1 MLRRLEIEDFGL
13 IERACVDFDDGATI
27 FTGETGSGKTMLLGA
42 LAFALGARAGSDA
55 VRRGAGKATVTLAF
69 DPSDGVRERLAADGY
84 ELDAGEAATIVRETS
99 EAGRSIVRL
108 CGRPSTAA
116 YVREIAAGVAEIA
129 GQHEAQRLL
138 LPGYHQ
144 ELLDRFGGND
154 AARDAVAAAFARV
167 AENERALERARTDEA
182 RAHERYDDALFAAR
196 EIDAARLVAGEEERL
211 DERRRR
217 LDNLQR
223 VVEALE
229 RARGALS
236 GDESGAIGALGDA
249 AASLRGIA
257 DVAPSFLAMSE
268 QAAALQSEAGELAAS
283 VAAAA
288 ESDLDPA
295 ELDAINA
302 RLELIDALKR
312 KYGGSVEAAL
322 AHAETAR
329 AAAAEYEGRD
339 RRIADM
345 LARTNEARRELE
357 AAAVKL
363 TAARKRA
370 ASALGKRVAGEL
382 GDLALGSGRF
392 DVAIEPL
399 ERVGSD
405 GAERV
410 EFQFS
415 ANAGE
420 PLRPLARI
428 ASGGELSRMLLAL
441 IVALSKARDAST
453 ALVFD
458 EIDAGVG
465 GTTGTAV
472 GARLGRLAR
481 DGQIICVTHLAQLAT
496 WADRHYV
503 LEKRERAG
511 VTTIGVREISGA
523 AARENELARM
533 LSGETHDA
541 ALKHARELLAR
552 KGAKS
557 EGTQGAPTRGTL
569 DAARRHGGRERRAR

>member
-13 IERACVDFDDGATI
+13 IARACVDFDGGATI

-42 LAFALGARAGSDA
+42 LAFALGARAGPDA
-55 VRRGAGKATVTLAF
+55 VRRGAPKATVTLAF
-69 DPSDGVRERLAADGY
+69 DPSDAVRERLAADGY
-84 ELDAGEAATIVRETS
+84 EFDAGEEATILRETS
-99 EAGRSIVRL
+99 GAGRSNVRL

-116 YVREIAAGVAEIA
+116 YVRDIAPDIAEIA

-138 LPGYHQ
+138 APAYHQ
-144 ELLDRFGGND
+144 ELLDRFGGNEP
-154 AARDAVAAAFARV
+154 ARAAVAAAFERL
-167 AENERALERARTDEA
+167 AESERALERLRADEA
-182 RAHERYDDALFAAR
+182 RAHDRYDDALFAAR
-196 EIDAARLVAGEEERL
+196 EIDAARLTAGEEERL

-229 RARGALS
+229 RSRVALA
-236 GDESGAIGALGDA
+236 GDDSGAVAALGDA
-249 AASLRGIA
+249 AASLRSVA
-257 DVAPSFLAMSE
+257 DVSPSFHAMSE
-268 QAAALQSEAGELAAS
+268 QASALQSEAGELASA

-302 RLELIDALKR
+302 RLELIDGLKR
-312 KYGGSVEAAL
+312 KYGDSIERVLEHGEK
-322 AHAETAR
+322 AR
-329 AAAAEYEGRD
+329 ATAAEYEGRD
-339 RRIADM
+339 RRIADL
-345 LARTNEARRELE
+345 LALTNEARSRLE
-357 AAAVKL
+357 ILAAKL
-363 TAARKRA
+363 TASRKRA
-370 ASALGKRVAGEL
+370 AATLAKRVAAEL

-399 ERVGSD
+399 DTVGSD

-410 EFQFS
+410 EFLFS

-441 IVALSKARDAST
+441 IVALSKARDASA

-465 GTTGTAV
+465 GTTGAAV

-481 DGQIICVTHLAQLAT
+481 AGQVICVTHLAQLAT

-503 LEKRERAG
+503 LEKSERARS
-511 VTTIGVREISGA
+511 TTISVREITGA

-533 LSGETHDA
+533 LSGETHDV
-541 ALKHARELLAR
+541 ALKHARELLKKR
-552 KGAKS
+552 NGA
-557 EGTQGAPTRGTL
+557 T
-569 DAARRHGGRERRAR
+569 

>member
-1 MLRRLEIEDFGL
+1 M
-13 IERACVDFDDGATI
+13 
-27 FTGETGSGKTMLLGA
+27 
-42 LAFALGARAGSDA
+42 
-55 VRRGAGKATVTLAF
+55 
-69 DPSDGVRERLAADGY
+69 P
-84 ELDAGEAATIVRETS
+84 
-99 EAGRSIVRL
+99 
-108 CGRPSTAA
+108 
-116 YVREIAAGVAEIA
+116 
-129 GQHEAQRLL
+129 
-138 LPGYHQ
+138 
-144 ELLDRFGGND
+144 
-154 AARDAVAAAFARV
+154 
-167 AENERALERARTDEA
+167 AENERALERLRADEA

-196 EIDAARLVAGEEERL
+196 EIDAAHLIAGEEERL

-236 GDESGAIGALGDA
+236 GDESGAIGALGAA

-268 QAAALQSEAGELAAS
+268 HAAALQSEAGELAAS

-312 KYGGSVEAAL
+312 KYGGSAEAAL

-357 AAAVKL
+357 AAAAKL

-370 ASALGKRVAGEL
+370 ASALGKRVAAEL

-392 DVAIEPL
+392 DVTIEPL
-399 ERVGSD
+399 ERIGSD

-503 LEKRERAG
+503 LEKHERAG
-511 VTTIGVREISGA
+511 VTTIAVREITGA

-557 EGTQGAPTRGTL
+557 EGAQGAPTRGTL
-569 DAARRHGGRERRAR
+569 DAARRRTT

>member
-13 IERACVDFDDGATI
+13 IERAGVDFDDGATI

-42 LAFALGARAGSDA
+42 LAFVLGARAGADA
-55 VRRGAGKATVTLAF
+55 VRRGKARAAVTLAF

-84 ELDAGEAATIVRETS
+84 DLDAGEVATIVRETS
-99 EAGRSIVRL
+99 ETGRSIVRL

-116 YVREIAAGVAEIA
+116 YVRELAAGIAEIA

-138 LPGYHQ
+138 LPAYHQ
-144 ELLDRFGGND
+144 ELLDRFGGNES
-154 AARDAVAAAFARV
+154 ARASVAAAFARV
-167 AENERALERARTDEA
+167 AENERALERLRSDEA
-182 RAHERYDDALFAAR
+182 RAHKRYDDALFAVR
-196 EIDAARLVAGEEERL
+196 EIDAARLTAGEEERL

-236 GDESGAIGALGDA
+236 GDDSGAIAALGDA
-249 AASLRGIA
+249 AASLRSVA
-257 DVAPSFLAMSE
+257 DVAPSFHAMAE
-268 QAAALQSEAGELAAS
+268 HATALQSEAGELASA

-329 AAAAEYEGRD
+329 AAASEYEGRD
-339 RRIADM
+339 RCIAEV
-345 LARTNEARRELE
+345 LARANDARRELE
-357 AAAVKL
+357 AAAARL

-370 ASALGKRVAGEL
+370 ATALAKRVAAEL

-392 DVAIEPL
+392 SVTIEPL
-399 ERVGSD
+399 DHIGAE

-410 EFQFS
+410 EFAFS

-428 ASGGELSRMLLAL
+428 ASGGELTRMLLAL

-503 LEKRERAG
+503 LEKHERAG
-511 VTTIGVREISGA
+511 STTIAVREISGQ

-541 ALKHARELLAR
+541 ALKHARQLL
-552 KGAKS
+552 K
-557 EGTQGAPTRGTL
+557 
-569 DAARRHGGRERRAR
+569 RRT